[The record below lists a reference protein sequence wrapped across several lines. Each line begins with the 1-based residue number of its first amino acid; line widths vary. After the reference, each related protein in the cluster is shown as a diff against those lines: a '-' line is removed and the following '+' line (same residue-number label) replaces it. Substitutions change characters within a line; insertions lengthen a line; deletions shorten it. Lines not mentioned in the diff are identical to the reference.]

1 GLGLQTVRKRL
12 PDECKAAVPIL
23 TDVSTQLSGAIW
35 DLRHAITDL
44 HHERVPIRSLALA
57 AHDYAGLAARLTDEN
72 VTFTAQGF
80 EEPAADAFIPTAF
93 RQEVLALLQEG
104 LSNAARHSAASH
116 VAVMLALQDDTL
128 LLRMEDNGVGF
139 DAGTVAA
146 AADDCSHNGL
156 RNMRRRT
163 DQLGGVCRIESS
175 PGRGTRLLFQIALP
189 SAIAVPQHA
198 REEGAES

>member
-1 GLGLQTVRKRL
+1 MATIIG
-12 PDECKAAVPIL
+12 
-23 TDVSTQLSGAIW
+23 ST
-35 DLRHAITDL
+35 
-44 HHERVPIRSLALA
+44 
-57 AHDYAGLAARLTDEN
+57 
-72 VTFTAQGF
+72 
-80 EEPAADAFIPTAF
+80 
-93 RQEVLALLQEG
+93 
-104 LSNAARHSAASH
+104 ARHSAASH